1 MTSKQIIGLAAVTA
15 VVVAGAVAAV
25 MSRQSATERVAVDEP
40 ALPGLM
46 ARINDVAQISLTGP
60 AADFALRFDGARWVA
75 PALADFPVDYDKV
88 KAALIGLAEL
98 RVVEEKTSDPERYA
112 ALGLADPDAEEGG
125 GVLVQLS
132 DSGDGEIAA
141 LTVGN
146 PGRGGADE
154 VYLRRAGEEA
164 TWLARGAPE
173 LGGAPK
179 DWVDTMVLRLVGERV
194 RRVTISHA
202 DGEVVDLVKALPADE
217 SFDLATLPEGASLR
231 SPMTLDNVG
240 RALAFL
246 RFDDVAA
253 AAEGPAPGAGDSIA
267 VFETF
272 DGVTVTVTLEKR
284 GEENWARF
292 DAAYDAEAAFA
303 EPEAEDAADAEA
315 GEAGAEPEEAEEP
328 FDVEAD
334 FAELVSRT
342 ADWAFRIPD
351 FKAEQLGMR
360 LDRLIDLP
368 SEDGEDGEDGDSELV
383 PGALPPGMDTPPV
396 IQLD

>member
-1 MTSKQIIGLAAVTA
+1 MTSKQFIGLAAATA
-15 VVVAGAVAAV
+15 VVAAGAVAAV
-25 MSRQSATERVAVDEP
+25 MSRQSATERAIVDEP

-46 ARINDVAQISLTGP
+46 ARINDVTRLSLTGP
-60 AADFALRFDGARWVA
+60 EADFALRFDGERWVA

-98 RVVEEKTSDPERYA
+98 RVVEEKTSDPERYG

-125 GVLVQLS
+125 GVLVRLS
-132 DSGDGEIAA
+132 DAGDGEVAA

-179 DWVDTMVLRLVGERV
+179 DWVDTMVLRLPGERV

-217 SFDLATLPEGASLR
+217 SFELATLPEGASLR

-253 AAEGPAPGAGDSIA
+253 ASEGPAPGAGDSTA

-272 DGVTVTVTLEKR
+272 DGVTVTVTLQKR

-292 DAAYDAEAAFA
+292 DAAYDPEAAFA
-303 EPEAEDAADAEA
+303 EPEAEEAADGEA
-315 GEAGAEPEEAEEP
+315 GEAEAGPEEEEAP
-328 FDVEAD
+328 FDAEAD

-342 ADWAFRIPD
+342 ADWAFLIPD

-368 SEDGEDGEDGDSELV
+368 SEDGEDGEGGDSELV
-383 PGALPPGMDTPPV
+383 PGALPPGVEPPPV
-396 IQLD
+396 IELD